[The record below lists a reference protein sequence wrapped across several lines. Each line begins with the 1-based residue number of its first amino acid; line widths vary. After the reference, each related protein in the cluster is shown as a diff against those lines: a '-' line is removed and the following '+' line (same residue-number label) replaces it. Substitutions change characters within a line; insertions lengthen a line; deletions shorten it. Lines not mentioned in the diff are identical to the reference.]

1 MVVDLA
7 RRLPKR
13 GWVPTVAALGGGG
26 GLEEELRSSGIE
38 VIIGPETQDR
48 RATHTFAQHVIARC
62 SQETVFHTHLGADQ
76 WLGYPAHKRGFPWMV
91 TAHNDDRDLPWL
103 KRKMRVFAWNRA
115 QRVACVSKAVQAFWR
130 QQGVR
135 SSQLEVLPN
144 GIDLTRFSPKT
155 TLQYADDPL
164 IVCVGR
170 LTEQKRQAWI
180 LRALAELDDRPW
192 RLEFVGDGPMRGELE
207 ALTDELGLRPRV
219 TFRGVVTDVRPVYQR
234 ADLFALSSAWEG
246 QGLVVLEAAAAGVP
260 LILSDRPVFRE
271 WLNDASALFVEESL
285 PAWTEAFAQA
295 LHRPKDMQLRAWQA
309 YEAVTRVGDVE
320 RMVDRYVELYDELL
334 P

>member
-7 RRLPKR
+7 RRLPRR
-13 GWVPTVAALGGGG
+13 GWVPTVVALGGGG
-26 GLEEELRSSGIE
+26 GLEEELRSNGID
-38 VIIGPETQDR
+38 VMIGPDTADR
-48 RATHTFAQHVIARC
+48 RATHAFAQQVMARC

-103 KRKMRVFAWNRA
+103 KRKLRVFAWNRA
-115 QRVACVSKAVQAFWR
+115 QRVTCVSKAVQAFWR
-130 QQGVR
+130 QQGVDPSR
-135 SSQLEVLPN
+135 LEVLPN

-155 TLQYADDPL
+155 TLQYADTPL

-170 LTEQKRQAWI
+170 LTEQKRQSWL

-192 RLEFVGDGPMRGELE
+192 RLEFVGDGPMRAELE

-219 TFRGVVTDVRPVYQR
+219 TFRGVVADVRSVYQR
-234 ADLFALSSAWEG
+234 ADLFALSSVWEG

-285 PAWTEAFAQA
+285 SAWTEAFAQA
-295 LHRPKDMQLRAWQA
+295 LHRPKEMQSRAWKA
-309 YEAVTRVGDVE
+309 HEAVTRVGDIE
-320 RMVDRYVELYDELL
+320 QMVDRYVDLYHKLL